1 MQNRNRLISFM
12 QTFGIILVVLGH
24 STYQLMQAGHTP
36 AIYKWIYTFHM
47 PLFFFISG
55 YLLRYSND
63 RKGRQLSDMPALGKD
78 GFITKKIKRL
88 LIPYFVISSLVF
100 LPQDHDVG
108 HGSPPC

>member
-63 RKGRQLSDMPALGKD
+63 RKD
-78 GFITKKIKRL
+78 G
-88 LIPYFVISSLVF
+88 SS
-100 LPQDHDVG
+100 PTCPHWEKTD
-108 HGSPPC
+108 SSRRR